1 MKKMDLYIG
10 ELLSLLRF
18 RTKTIQRTIEWKHF
32 VFAKNQMQRLKDDI
46 QETRNVL
53 DAIEAEAQ
61 EICDQNADK

>member
-46 QETRNVL
+46 Q
-53 DAIEAEAQ
+53 
-61 EICDQNADK
+61 